1 MQCSWA
7 KSRCDVAAYLTMRIE
22 NGKLKYSAVIKRYA
36 KYKDDIDLT
45 LEADGYEI
53 INDVAVKKEV

>member
-22 NGKLKYSAVIKRYA
+22 DGKLKYSAVIKRYA
-36 KYKDDIDLT
+36 KYKDDIDFILA
-45 LEADGYEI
+45 ADGYKI
-53 INDVAVKKEV
+53 VDDIAVKMEV